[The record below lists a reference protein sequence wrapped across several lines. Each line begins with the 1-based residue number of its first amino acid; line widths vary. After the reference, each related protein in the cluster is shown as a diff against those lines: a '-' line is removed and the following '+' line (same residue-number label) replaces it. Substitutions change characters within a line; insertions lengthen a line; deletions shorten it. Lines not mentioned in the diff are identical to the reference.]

1 VERADVESAFVAA
14 VLDRG
19 LPTPA
24 FLDEAAAPRA
34 ARAFEV
40 YRNNYRV
47 NLQEALRVTY
57 PVTAQLVG
65 DEFFAAM
72 INVFVTSR
80 PPRSPVLIEYGG
92 ELPAFISQFEPAAAV
107 PYLADVARLE
117 AAWNDA
123 YHAAESGYLQPSA
136 LAGLTAEALAVTR
149 VALHASLQLVRSS
162 FAVASIWELHRSPT
176 SDTALSWEAEDA
188 LVLRPD
194 AEVLVLA
201 LKPGCAE
208 FVMALREGR
217 CIAEAASTVL
227 QDVVDF
233 DTGDALVSLLSWGA
247 IARLDTPNQANTENR

>member
-1 VERADVESAFVAA
+1 MESAFVAA
-14 VLDRG
+14 VLDRE

-24 FLDEAAAPRA
+24 SLDDAAAPRA
-34 ARAFEV
+34 ACAFEV

-92 ELPAFISQFEPAAAV
+92 DLPAFIDSFEPAAAV
-107 PYLADVARLE
+107 PCLADVARLE

-136 LAGLTAEALAVTR
+136 LSGLTPESLADTKV
-149 VALHASLQLVRSS
+149 VLHTSVQLVRSS
-162 FAVASIWELHRSPT
+162 FPVASIWELHRSP
-176 SDTALSWEAEDA
+176 SPDPSLSREAEDA

-194 AEVLVLA
+194 AEVLVLV
-201 LKPGCAE
+201 LQPGCAE

-217 CIAEAASTVL
+217 SIAEAASIAL
-227 QDVVDF
+227 QDIADF
-233 DTGDALVSLLSWGA
+233 DTGDALLSLLSWGA
-247 IARLDTPNQANTENR
+247 IACLDTPNQATMENR

>member
-1 VERADVESAFVAA
+1 MESAFVAA
-14 VLDRG
+14 VLDRE

-24 FLDEAAAPRA
+24 FLGEAAAPRA
-34 ARAFEV
+34 ARAFAV

-65 DEFFAAM
+65 DEFFAAL
-72 INVFVTSR
+72 INVFVTSC

-123 YHAAESGYLQPSA
+123 YHAAESGSLQPSA
-136 LAGLTAEALAVTR
+136 LGGLTAEALAVTR

-162 FAVASIWELHRSPT
+162 FPVASIWELHRSP
-176 SDTALSWEAEDA
+176 SRDPALSWEAEDA

-201 LKPGCAE
+201 LKPGYAE
-208 FVMALREGR
+208 FVTALREGR
-217 CIAEAASTVL
+217 CIAAAASTVL

-247 IARLDTPNQANTENR
+247 IAGLDTPNQATTETC

>member
-1 VERADVESAFVAA
+1 VESRFVAA
-14 VLDRG
+14 VLDRE

-24 FLDEAAAPRA
+24 FIDEAAAPRA

-47 NLQEALRVTY
+47 TLQEALRVTY

-72 INVFVTSR
+72 INVFVTSS

-92 ELPAFISQFEPAAAV
+92 ELPDFISQFEPAATV

-123 YHAAESGYLQPSA
+123 YHAPESGCLQPSA
-136 LAGLTAEALAVTR
+136 LAGLTAELLAVTL
-149 VALHASLQLVRSS
+149 ATLHPSVQLVRSS
-162 FAVASIWELHRSPT
+162 FPVASIWESHRSSTP
-176 SDTALSWEAEDA
+176 DGDLCWQAEDA

-194 AEVLVLA
+194 AEVLVVALEPGYAAFVLA
-201 LKPGCAE
+201 LQ
-208 FVMALREGR
+208 EGLSV
-217 CIAEAASTVL
+217 AEAASNGI
-227 QDVVDF
+227 QDSGDF
-233 DTGDALVSLLSWGA
+233 DAGGALVSLLSWGA
-247 IARLDTPNQANTENR
+247 IASLTTPN